1 VVQTILI
8 NPAYFLTTMLKEQKL
23 IYLLHMFTPVALLPA
38 RRGSLLLL
46 AAPGFVFSLL
56 TTAYPPTVS
65 IAFQYTCHAI
75 PYIFASSVLMLR
87 ILGRGE
93 HGTVLR
99 RAALGAMAL
108 GVLAHSYVF
117 GAVLQHQTF
126 VGGFSKIEFEITE
139 KERAR
144 FQTMRRLAA
153 MIPEHA
159 SVAASETEVP
169 HVSWRADVYTLKDGP
184 HDAEYVLLN
193 GLGMGLGA
201 TRSAVQ
207 SLLERHEYGLVGEG
221 DDLYL
226 FKRGVESEKT
236 RAALSALGLN
246 RSRKH
251 H

>member
-1 VVQTILI
+1 
-8 NPAYFLTTMLKEQKL
+8 
-23 IYLLHMFTPVALLPA
+23 MFTPVALLPA
-38 RRGSLLLL
+38 RRGSLLFL

-56 TTAYPPTVS
+56 TTGYPPTVS

-87 ILGRGE
+87 VLGRGE

-108 GVLAHSYVF
+108 GVVAHSYVF

-126 VGGFSKIEFEITE
+126 VGGFSKIEFQITD

-144 FQTMRRLAA
+144 FQTIKRLAA
-153 MIPEHA
+153 MIPEGA

-169 HVSWRADVYTLKDGP
+169 HVSWHADVYTLKDAPPP
-184 HDAEYVLLN
+184 HADYVLLN
-193 GLGMGLGA
+193 GTGMYLGA
-201 TRSAVQ
+201 TRSAFQ
-207 SLLERHEYGLVGEG
+207 NLLDRHEYGLVAQG

-226 FKRGVESEKT
+226 FKRGYDSPET
-236 RAALSALGLN
+236 AAALKALGMN
-246 RSRKH
+246 RSKRHK
-251 H
+251 